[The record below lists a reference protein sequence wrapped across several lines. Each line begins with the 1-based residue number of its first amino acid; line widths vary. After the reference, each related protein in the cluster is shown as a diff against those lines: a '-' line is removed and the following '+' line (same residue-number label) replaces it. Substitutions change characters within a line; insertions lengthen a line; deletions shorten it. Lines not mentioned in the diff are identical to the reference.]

1 MPFGDNKFD
10 FILCNHVLEH
20 VYDDDLAIKEL
31 QRVLKINGIAILQ
44 VPIKNELDKTID
56 GRNIEDPKMRNEM
69 FGQYDHL
76 RTYGKDFF
84 EKVEKHGFKVQREV
98 YCDSLSDYQ
107 IKKYGLIKD
116 EIIPVCIKV

>member
-1 MPFGDNKFD
+1 MPTK
-10 FILCNHVLEH
+10 
-20 VYDDDLAIKEL
+20 L

-84 EKVEKHGFKVQREV
+84 EKVEKHGFKVQREG
-98 YCDSLSDYQ
+98 YCDNLSDHQ